1 MIMTNNLSRQLNA
14 LGALALS
21 LVLGYAFYSQIVEDI
36 LACPLCLL
44 QRVGF
49 IAVMFG
55 LLCNVIFGPR
65 MLHYSAMIV
74 GAMLGAAIA
83 LRQMSLHFIP
93 GTPGYGAP
101 FLGMHFYT
109 WAFVTFAV
117 IIFGTAIMMAFSS
130 QYEKVKYVPFSMQSG
145 IAKIAII
152 AVFLMTAGNMLNAFA
167 ECGPYECPGDPVSYW
182 LFR

>member
-1 MIMTNNLSRQLNA
+1 MTNNLSRQLNA

-21 LVLGYAFYSQIVEDI
+21 IVLGYAFYSQIVEDI

-49 IAVMFG
+49 IAVLFG
-55 LLCNVIFGPR
+55 LFCNVIFGPR
-65 MLHYSAMIV
+65 MVHYSGMIIS
-74 GAMLGAAIA
+74 AIFGAAVA
-83 LRQMSLHFIP
+83 LRQMSLHVIP

-109 WAFVTFAV
+109 WAFITFV
-117 IIFGTAIMMAFSS
+117 IIIFGTAIMMAFSA
-130 QYEKVKYVPFSMQSG
+130 QYEKVKYIPFSMQG
-145 IAKIAII
+145 NIAKIAII
-152 AVFLMTAGNMLNAFA
+152 MVLLVTAANMLNAFA
-167 ECGPYECPGDPVSYW
+167 ECGPFECPGDPVSYW